1 MENYMNMM
9 TMLLFKRYM
18 IFEEERNPVLLS
30 FLTVKIEN
38 LFID

>member
-1 MENYMNMM
+1 MNMM

-30 FLTVKIEN
+30 FLTIKNRKPFLLIE
-38 LFID
+38 F